1 MDKDN
6 VKGLL
11 KDKRIQISCLLFA
24 VLLGNLVM
32 GSLPGTVFA
41 AGKNEEEP
49 PREAETL
56 VESIPEE
63 ETKEE
68 EQPEEEIYLTVF
80 VCGAVAREGVYVLP
94 EEARVSDAIREAGG
108 FTDEA
113 QTDALNLA
121 ARIKDADMVRVPT
134 KQEIENGTFIKEEAT
149 AGTTQTGS
157 NTSPLVNL
165 NTADKNT
172 LMTLDGIG
180 ESKAEKIIA
189 YREGKPF
196 TKIEEIQNVS
206 GIGPTIYEKLK
217 EKITVQ

>member
-32 GSLPGTVFA
+32 GVLPGTVVA
-41 AGKNEEEP
+41 AGRNEEAP
-49 PREAETL
+49 PREAEAL
-56 VESIPEE
+56 VEAIPEE

-68 EQPEEEIYLTVF
+68 DQAEEEIYLTVF
-80 VCGAVAREGVYVLP
+80 VCGAVAREGVYILP
-94 EEARVSDAIREAGG
+94 DGARVSDAIREAGG
-108 FTDEA
+108 FTEEA

-121 ARIKDADMVRVPT
+121 ARIKDADMVRVPSMR
-134 KQEIENGTFIKEEAT
+134 EVEEGVAAREEAT
-149 AGTTQTGS
+149 AGLPQTKS
-157 NTSPLVNL
+157 NTSTLVNL

-206 GIGPTIYEKLK
+206 GIGPTIFEKLK
-217 EKITVQ
+217 EKLTVQ